1 MGLLQAVD
9 SLLCGILGTG
19 GVSERVRRV
28 VRAAYAV
35 FAVFVAAEV
44 VIAVTGAELPGVL
57 APAVH
62 ALAALSLVSALGA
75 GITYYV
81 GTGSVWPAA

>member
-9 SLLCGILGTG
+9 SLLGGILGTG

-35 FAVFVAAEV
+35 FAGFLVVEVGLVA
-44 VIAVTGAELPGVL
+44 TDTSLPGL
-57 APAVH
+57 LEPTVH
-62 ALAALSLVSALGA
+62 ALAALSLVFALGA
-75 GITYYV
+75 GVTYYV
-81 GTGSVWPAA
+81 GTGSVWPSA